1 MQKKRS
7 PPAPEGKGASV
18 KGPTSGPVSTLGLH
32 RSTAEVR
39 PPSLA
44 RDLPLTPRSIRRPQ
58 LLLGPSLPK
67 AAPAAKEQA
76 GHPTPCQVPDSAK
89 APTPEG
95 KLVIRLPHR
104 AVEHP
109 QSLDRR
115 RHTTTSIEP
124 AQLTITAAVV
134 SWVLLS
140 ADGAVGLLTV
150 VIPRFRCNSAL
161 LQLGGSVP
169 VLLGPANCRH
179 PPLPLQLCSPADTI
193 PWQAWSPPSSP
204 SPLLLSAL
212 VNTLRI
218 ILEYMQ
224 NQAKRYQHEEYFD
237 EDMDT
242 YVPESMGSGN

>member
-58 LLLGPSLPK
+58 LLVGPSLPK

-115 RHTTTSIEP
+115 CRS
-124 AQLTITAAVV
+124 
-134 SWVLLS
+134 LS
-140 ADGAVGLLTV
+140 
-150 VIPRFRCNSAL
+150 PRPGTLASH
-161 LQLGGSVP
+161 S
-169 VLLGPANCRH
+169 
-179 PPLPLQLCSPADTI
+179 
-193 PWQAWSPPSSP
+193 WSPVRRLRSP
-204 SPLLLSAL
+204 MRRSPTTRPGTLESRHLSPYRQSQQASYQRFATTQVTLCQMVSQLLLSSSSPEQSPPDDVKEHQAL
-212 VNTLRI
+212 LRKAATN
-218 ILEYMQ
+218 L
-224 NQAKRYQHEEYFD
+224 NL
-237 EDMDT
+237 
-242 YVPESMGSGN
+242 N